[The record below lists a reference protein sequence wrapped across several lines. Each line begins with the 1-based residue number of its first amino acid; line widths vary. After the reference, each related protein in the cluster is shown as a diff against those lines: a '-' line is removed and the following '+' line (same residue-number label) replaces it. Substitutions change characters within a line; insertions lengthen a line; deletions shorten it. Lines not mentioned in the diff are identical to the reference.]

1 MGATSERGA
10 TPTMGL
16 FDITDLVLQRGLQGA
31 GMRQQLLANT
41 LANANTAGFK
51 RSDVDFQSTLAA
63 ALGSD
68 SPSALDGL
76 AFQPQ
81 TDTQS
86 TMRADGNNVDVDEEN
101 SNLTENAVEYEA
113 MLTVARSRM
122 QMLKTAI
129 GGGA

>member
-10 TPTMGL
+10 TPKMGL

-31 GMRQQLLANT
+31 GMRQQLLANN

-51 RSDVDFQSTLAA
+51 RSDVDFHSTLAA
-63 ALGSD
+63 ALDTD
-68 SPSALDGL
+68 SPSAVDRL

-113 MLTVARSRM
+113 LLTVARSRM
-122 QMLKTAI
+122 QMLKTAM